1 MILYVTNNDS
11 SRVFLK
17 KFLSLIWIVT
27 SEAEQQK
34 RDLKIA
40 KDKLALTRFGNLLL
54 LKINEPEIRSEN
66 NFLCGAVWEGFEPKT
81 TVVLRI
87 RTVTVV

>member
-1 MILYVTNNDS
+1 M
-11 SRVFLK
+11 
-17 KFLSLIWIVT
+17 T

-66 NFLCGAVWEGFEPKT
+66 NFLCGAV
-81 TVVLRI
+81 
-87 RTVTVV
+87 